1 MGIICVITFIAT
13 CSVVS
18 GIKNGIKRLSQLT
31 FGLGNALLFSLV
43 YLDNT
48 WYLLNS
54 YVQSLGHYVNY
65 FIQVGFQ
72 CDTFSQL
79 GLENGASNLWDQN
92 IMVNGAKVG
101 KVASMVKTA
110 TGNDMSAAANVDYGS
125 HASWFIEWWTI
136 FYWGWWVSWAPF
148 VGIFIAVISRGR
160 TIREVVFGAMLAPI
174 VYSFFFLIVLG
185 SLGIKMQRV
194 AELGLDTKFDAA
206 GCAVEV
212 GHYSSGAP
220 NSTAATNLA
229 AQGYFA
235 LQCRSSNDRFWDVLS
250 PYGDGIF
257 MFLGV
262 IAIIGVT
269 FYFIT
274 SSDSGSFVDETLAAG
289 GLMEGP
295 YMQRIYWAVTEGAC
309 AIALMYGGGTK
320 ALAALRAVSI
330 VSGLPLT
337 IMFCFMCASL
347 HRACK
352 VDLGEEDIMK
362 STRFITGLFD
372 ITEGF
377 DPYMPRVPRGVTL
390 PSASTRFG
398 SLLMSIFAPFW
409 TLNDMVVKLFGAGA
423 KSALLTAS
431 AAALF
436 VSWIG
441 CMIGEIT
448 AVSFSLI

>member
-1 MGIICVITFIAT
+1 MGLYHWGFHAWGCYILVALTLAFVAHRWDMPMTLRNAFYPLLGDVVNGLLGDFIDFVSIACTTFGVCTSLGMGVDIIFTGLRRLDCGHGATCESSIPSDHSLEASKQWKVAIICVITFIAT

-92 IMVNGAKVG
+92 IMVNGTKVG

-110 TGNDMSAAANVDYGS
+110 TGNDMSAAANVNYGS

-212 GHYSSGAP
+212 VT
-220 NSTAATNLA
+220 TAVGPPTPLQPPTSRPRATSRCNA
-229 AQGYFA
+229 AH
-235 LQCRSSNDRFWDVLS
+235 
-250 PYGDGIF
+250 P
-257 MFLGV
+257 
-262 IAIIGVT
+262 T
-269 FYFIT
+269 T
-274 SSDSGSFVDETLAAG
+274 
-289 GLMEGP
+289 
-295 YMQRIYWAVTEGAC
+295 
-309 AIALMYGGGTK
+309 
-320 ALAALRAVSI
+320 
-330 VSGLPLT
+330 VSGT
-337 IMFCFMCASL
+337 CF
-347 HRACK
+347 R
-352 VDLGEEDIMK
+352 
-362 STRFITGLFD
+362 
-372 ITEGF
+372 
-377 DPYMPRVPRGVTL
+377 
-390 PSASTRFG
+390 
-398 SLLMSIFAPFW
+398 
-409 TLNDMVVKLFGAGA
+409 
-423 KSALLTAS
+423 LTATASSCSSVSSLSS
-431 AAALF
+431 A
-436 VSWIG
+436 
-441 CMIGEIT
+441 
-448 AVSFSLI
+448 

>member
-1 MGIICVITFIAT
+1 MAIICVITFIAT

-18 GIKNGIKRLSQLT
+18 GIKHGIKRLSQLT

-92 IMVNGAKVG
+92 IMVNGTKVG

-160 TIREVVFGAMLAPI
+160 TIREVLFGAMLAPI

-235 LQCRSSNDRFWDVLS
+235 LQCRSSNDV
-250 PYGDGIF
+250 
-257 MFLGV
+257 
-262 IAIIGVT
+262 
-269 FYFIT
+269 
-274 SSDSGSFVDETLAAG
+274 
-289 GLMEGP
+289 
-295 YMQRIYWAVTEGAC
+295 
-309 AIALMYGGGTK
+309 
-320 ALAALRAVSI
+320 
-330 VSGLPLT
+330 
-337 IMFCFMCASL
+337 
-347 HRACK
+347 
-352 VDLGEEDIMK
+352 
-362 STRFITGLFD
+362 
-372 ITEGF
+372 GF
-377 DPYMPRVPRGVTL
+377 
-390 PSASTRFG
+390 F
-398 SLLMSIFAPFW
+398 
-409 TLNDMVVKLFGAGA
+409 K
-423 KSALLTAS
+423 
-431 AAALF
+431 
-436 VSWIG
+436 
-441 CMIGEIT
+441 
-448 AVSFSLI
+448 